1 MFVVGLTLGVVLVVY
16 LVVGYHLWSPRM
28 LFAAFL
34 VVSYALWLKCEDLG
48 WKLNGIAKR
57 LKLIE

>member
-1 MFVVGLTLGVVLVVY
+1 MFVIGLSLGAALVIY
-16 LVVGYHLWSPRM
+16 LIVRYHLWSPRM
-28 LFAAFL
+28 LAAAFL